1 MINRFIK
8 IFTSKKA
15 KTTSVEPD
23 TTEEIFV
30 APTVAESKSAPRWE
44 ELYGITPGSR
54 PAVEPTRDFSDLSN
68 EERDL
73 WQHKQRMKKIDEAEI
88 ACKKYGTPIKLM
100 HLSAL
105 SPVTRKSHAERHGK
119 LFTFAEARSFWEIE
133 ENIKGCKC
141 SISEI
146 MVDEAGIPIVPGIVE
161 LANKQYNSLKDK
173 YGNQWI

>member
-8 IFTSKKA
+8 ILTSKKTKATPVDSDTA
-15 KTTSVEPD
+15 KD
-23 TTEEIFV
+23 KFV
-30 APTVAESKSAPRWE
+30 MPTVVESKPAPRWQ

-54 PAVEPTRDFSDLSN
+54 PAVEPTRDLKDLSN

-73 WQHKQRMKKIDEAEI
+73 WANKQRMKKIDEEEI
-88 ACKKYGTPIKLM
+88 ACKKYGLSIKLM

-119 LFTFAEARSFWEIE
+119 LFTFAEARSFWKIE

-141 SISEI
+141 SITGVI
-146 MVDEAGIPIVPGIVE
+146 VDETGAPIVPGIVE
-161 LANKQYNSLKDK
+161 LANKQYNSLKDQ